1 MACTNGTKTYVNIK
15 ELPEISDINNG
26 DFLIVETT
34 NGTTILDYQNFLV
47 TLDNTT
53 FADQITTNTT
63 NIVTLSTDLASL
75 SSSSATVSQFNTL
88 NSAVTAQFNILNSAV
103 TALTSTTATDTYAVF
118 SLSGYNNNGL
128 KLLKSSNIYS
138 IQLNQVSTSLSSVK
152 ITFNNRFLDN
162 NYGYTINTQLSTL
175 AGPDAL
181 SDITTDYINIYIKD
195 RFYNN
200 NTLTER
206 ATIRIVGGQTA

>member
-88 NSAVTAQFNILNSAV
+88 NSAVTAQFNTLNSAV

-128 KLLKSSNIYS
+128 KLLRGSNIYS
-138 IQLNQVSTSLSSVK
+138 LQVNQVSPSLSSVK
-152 ITFNNRFLDN
+152 ITFNNRFLDS
-162 NYGYTINTQLSTL
+162 NYGYTINTQLSTI
-175 AGPDAL
+175 AGPDSL

-200 NTLTER
+200 NSLTER

>member
-88 NSAVTAQFNILNSAV
+88 NSAVTA
-103 TALTSTTATDTYAVF
+103 LTSTTATDTYAVF

-128 KLLKSSNIYS
+128 KLLRGSNIYS
-138 IQLNQVSTSLSSVK
+138 LQVNQVSPSLSSVK
-152 ITFNNRFLDN
+152 ITFNNRFLN
-162 NYGYTINTQLSTL
+162 SNYGYTINTQLSTI
-175 AGPDAL
+175 AGPDSL

-200 NTLTER
+200 NSLTER